1 MSRWNNMDNDIKFF
15 EIDEID
21 QEIINAK
28 IVIALYKS
36 LLKDSIITE
45 KEYESLKNKICRTF
59 NIK

>member
-1 MSRWNNMDNDIKFF
+1 MDNDIKFF